1 MNNAIEIK
9 NLCKNYPSFNLKNI
23 NITLPKGYIMGFIG
37 ANGAGKSTTISALL
51 GLIST
56 DSGVCLIDGKEMR
69 NMNKAEK
76 AQVGV
81 VLDECN
87 FPETLNWKQ
96 VDKFMKKIYSSWDS
110 EKFATDCTRWGLPE
124 KTVISKYSK
133 GMKMKLSIAAA
144 MCHGAKLLIMDE
156 ATSGLDPV
164 VRSEILDILMDFVQD
179 EQHSVLI
186 SSHII
191 SDLEKI
197 CDYITF
203 IRNGEIIFTQE
214 KDALTEK
221 YGILRCTNADF
232 EKVNKSA
239 VIAFSQNSFGT
250 DALVLKDEISGDYII
265 DKANVEDI
273 MLYYMKEDRE
283 W

>member
-51 GLIST
+51 GLINT
-56 DSGVCLIDGKEMR
+56 DGGVCLIDGKEMK

-96 VDKFMKKIYSSWDS
+96 VDKFMKKIYSTWDS
-110 EKFATDCTRWGLPE
+110 EKFAADCARWGLPE

-203 IRNGEIIFTQE
+203 IKNGEIIFTQE
-214 KDALTEK
+214 KYALTEK

-232 EKVNKSA
+232 ENINKSA

-273 MLYYMKEDRE
+273 MLYYMKEDRK

>member
-9 NLCKNYPSFNLKNI
+9 NLSKNYPAFSLKNV

-37 ANGAGKSTTISALL
+37 ANGAGKSTTISSLL
-51 GLIST
+51 GLINT
-56 DSGVCLIDGKEMR
+56 DSGICLIDGKEMR
-69 NMNKAEK
+69 YMNKAEK

-96 VDKFMKKIYSSWDS
+96 VDKFMKKIYSTWDS
-110 EKFATDCTRWGLPE
+110 EKFTADCIRWKLPE
-124 KTVISKYSK
+124 KTTIYKYSK
-133 GMKMKLSIAAA
+133 GMKMKLAIAAA

-164 VRSEILDILMDFVQD
+164 VRSEILDMLLDFVQD
-179 EQHSVLI
+179 EEHSVLI

-203 IRNGEIIFTQE
+203 IKDGEIIFTQE
-214 KDALTEK
+214 KDELCEK
-221 YGILRCTNADF
+221 YGILRCSNSDF
-232 EKVNKSA
+232 AAVDKSA
-239 VIAFSQNSFGT
+239 VATFNQNSFAT
-250 DALVLKDEISGDYII
+250 DALVDRSKISGEYII
-265 DKANVEDI
+265 DKVTVEDI
-273 MLYYMKEDRE
+273 MLYLMKEGRL
-283 W
+283 

>member
-9 NLCKNYPSFNLKNI
+9 NLCKNYPSFTLKNV
-23 NITLPKGYIMGFIG
+23 NITLPKGYIMGFVG

-51 GLIST
+51 GLIKPDGGS
-56 DSGVCLIDGKEMR
+56 CLIDGKDMR
-69 NMNKAEK
+69 YMDNAEK
-76 AQVGV
+76 SQVGV

-110 EKFATDCTRWGLPE
+110 EKFSADCRKWKLPE
-124 KTVISKYSK
+124 KTPVSKYSK

-144 MCHGAKLLIMDE
+144 MCHGAKLLVMDE

-164 VRSEILDILMDFVQD
+164 VRNEILDILLDFVQN
-179 EQHSVLI
+179 EENSVFI

-191 SDLEKI
+191 SDLEKV

-203 IRNGEIIFTQE
+203 IKDGEVVFSRE
-214 KDALTEK
+214 KDLLCDD
-221 YGILRCTNADF
+221 YGILRCSNSDF
-232 EKVNKSA
+232 EKIDKGRIVAYN
-239 VIAFSQNSFGT
+239 QNSFAT
-250 DALVLKDEISGDYII
+250 DALVHKSRITGDYII
-265 DKANVEDI
+265 DKANIEDI
-273 MLYYMKEDRE
+273 MLYYMKEGK
-283 W
+283 

>member
-9 NLCKNYPSFNLKNI
+9 NLCKNYPSFTLKNV
-23 NITLPKGYIMGFIG
+23 NITLPKGYIMGFVG

-51 GLIST
+51 GLIKPDGGS
-56 DSGVCLIDGKEMR
+56 CLIDGKDMR
-69 NMNKAEK
+69 YMNNAEK
-76 AQVGV
+76 SQIGV

-110 EKFATDCTRWGLPE
+110 EKFSADCRKWKLPE
-124 KTVISKYSK
+124 KTPVGKYSK

-144 MCHGAKLLIMDE
+144 MCHGARLLVMDE

-164 VRSEILDILMDFVQD
+164 VRNEILDILLDFVQN
-179 EQHSVLI
+179 EENSVFI

-191 SDLEKI
+191 SDLEKV

-203 IRNGEIIFTQE
+203 IKDGEVVFSRE
-214 KDALTEK
+214 KDLLCDD
-221 YGILRCTNADF
+221 YGILRCSNSDF
-232 EKVNKSA
+232 EKIDKGRIVAYN
-239 VIAFSQNSFGT
+239 QNSFAT
-250 DALVLKDEISGDYII
+250 DALVHKSRITGDHII
-265 DKANVEDI
+265 DKANIEDI
-273 MLYYMKEDRE
+273 MLYYMKEGK
-283 W
+283 